1 MAKLNREFDLDWQE
15 IVDILGLEMSGDT
28 LRKMAY
34 GYKEYEE
41 YLKHDESVANR
52 ILCISDTHVPF
63 NLPASLWSSYDGIV
77 DVLVLNGDIQ
87 DAQSI
92 SRFPKQYRVPFVEEM
107 IQAREY
113 ILALVDTIHPKKVVV
128 VKGNHEARM
137 SRYLSDR
144 LNEDIQNLM
153 PDTPMDLIINDGFKN
168 RDRFN
173 GTSIWYEPLK
183 DVLAENGVDI
193 QYNGNWYAKIG
204 KTLFVHPFSY
214 SSSMLKTAEKAMQ
227 YFLRIDRD
235 FSTLVM
241 AHTHKLG
248 SYTQGGI
255 QLYEQGCCCDTD
267 RLNYNDGHMTLPVQK
282 GYIYLCQDKNGN
294 EIKRKT
300 ELVAL

>member
-15 IVDILGLEMSGDT
+15 IVDVLGLEMSGDT

-41 YLKHDESVANR
+41 HLKHDESVVTR

-63 NLPASLWSSYDGIV
+63 NLPASLWSSYEGLV

-92 SRFPKQYRVPFVEEM
+92 SKFSKQYRVPFVEEM

-113 ILALVDTIHPKKVVV
+113 ILELVATIHPKKVVV

-153 PDTPMDLIINDGFKN
+153 PDTPMDLIINEGFKN

-193 QYNGNWYAKIG
+193 QYNGNWYEKIG
-204 KTLFVHPFSY
+204 KTLFVHPLSY

-267 RLNYNDGHMTLPVQK
+267 RLNYNDGYMTLPVQK
-282 GYIYLCQDKNGN
+282 GYIYLCQDKNGD
-294 EIKRKT
+294 EIKKKT